1 MVTSIKLFIKKSKYN
16 ILLQKLIR
24 FPNRE
29 LQIEAS
35 NVSEWVPRLDF
46 DIVVA
51 VRHVAQRSGR
61 QVRYQVAETVVEE
74 TLVDI
79 EWTVELE
86 LVVLLL
92 GLVDA
97 LMVRVDHFADIVVRA
112 WAVVVRAGEEAAYW
126 QRESWHCSHDCNVGL
141 DVSLKTAQE
150 IGIQAKCYQT
160 WAKNGLKFGNF

>member
-61 QVRYQVAETVVEE
+61 QIRHRVAQSVVEE
-74 TLVDI
+74 TRVDI
-79 EWTVELE
+79 EWTVEDE
-86 LVVLLL
+86 LVVILF
-92 GLVDA
+92 GFVDTFV
-97 LMVRVDHFADIVVRA
+97 VRVDHVAE
-112 WAVVVRAGEEAAYW
+112 VVV
-126 QRESWHCSHDCNVGL
+126 
-141 DVSLKTAQE
+141 
-150 IGIQAKCYQT
+150 
-160 WAKNGLKFGNF
+160 